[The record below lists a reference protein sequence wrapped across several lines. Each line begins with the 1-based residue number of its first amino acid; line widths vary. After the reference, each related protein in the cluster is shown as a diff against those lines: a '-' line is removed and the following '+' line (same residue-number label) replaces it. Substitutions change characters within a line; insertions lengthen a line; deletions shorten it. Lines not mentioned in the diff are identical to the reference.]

1 MARQNK
7 YVSVSTSPYECA
19 FLTATGVAAR
29 CCTSLTASA
38 CFVPASGGPAK
49 YVHHH
54 RHPWRVGPERSA
66 NIMGVVAAVGLCH
79 RGYGPSVITPASV
92 SVSVFVCVC
101 VYVSVIVY
109 VCVRELTDKTE
120 QQQFVYIGP
129 VRIFIIHS
137 ASSSLQYHSTGR
149 QRPE

>member
-1 MARQNK
+1 
-7 YVSVSTSPYECA
+7 
-19 FLTATGVAAR
+19 
-29 CCTSLTASA
+29 
-38 CFVPASGGPAK
+38 
-49 YVHHH
+49 
-54 RHPWRVGPERSA
+54 
-66 NIMGVVAAVGLCH
+66 MGVVAAVGLCH

-92 SVSVFVCVC
+92 FVSASVCM
-101 VYVSVIVY
+101 YVSVIVY

-137 ASSSLQYHSTGR
+137 SSLSLQYHSTGR